1 MDAAQHNSEQV
12 VGGFSIPVHRSLT
25 QPIMMAG
32 APRSA
37 TILNGTLAAALGLG
51 LQLWPVGIAVWILA
65 QTACVFA
72 AERDPLFLDVLRRH
86 LRQKGLYSC

>member
-1 MDAAQHNSEQV
+1 MDAAQHIE
-12 VGGFSIPVHRSLT
+12 GFRIPVHRSLT

-32 APRSA
+32 APRAA

-51 LQLWPVGIAVWILA
+51 LQLWPFGIGIWGLS

-72 AERDPLFLDVLRRH
+72 AKRDPLFLDVLRRH
-86 LRQKGLYSC
+86 LRQKSYLS

>member
-1 MDAAQHNSEQV
+1 MDAAQHIE
-12 VGGFSIPVHRSLT
+12 GFRIPVHRSLT

-32 APRSA
+32 APRAA

-51 LQLWPVGIAVWILA
+51 LQLWPVGGVIWALS

-72 AERDPLFLDVLRRH
+72 AKRDPLFLDVLRRH
-86 LRQKGLYSC
+86 LRQKSYLS

>member
-1 MDAAQHNSEQV
+1 MDTAQHIE
-12 VGGFSIPVHRSLT
+12 GFRIPVHRSLT

-32 APRSA
+32 APRAS

-51 LQLWPVGIAVWILA
+51 LQLWPVGIVIWALS

-72 AERDPLFLDVLRRH
+72 AKRDPLFLDVLRRH
-86 LRQKGLYSC
+86 LRQKSYLS

>member
-1 MDAAQHNSEQV
+1 MDAAQHIE
-12 VGGFSIPVHRSLT
+12 GFRIPVHRSLT

-32 APRSA
+32 APRAA

-51 LQLWPVGIAVWILA
+51 LQLWLVGIGIWALS

-72 AERDPLFLDVLRRH
+72 AKRDPLFLDVLRRH
-86 LRQKGLYSC
+86 LRQKSYLS

>member
-1 MDAAQHNSEQV
+1 MDAAQHLE
-12 VGGFSIPVHRSLT
+12 GFRIPVHRSLT

-32 APRSA
+32 APRAA

-51 LQLWPVGIAVWILA
+51 LQLWPVGIAIWALS

-72 AERDPLFLDVLRRH
+72 AKRDPLFLDVLRRH
-86 LRQKGLYSC
+86 LRQKSYLS

>member
-1 MDAAQHNSEQV
+1 MDAAQHIE
-12 VGGFSIPVHRSLT
+12 GFNIPVHRSVT

-32 APRSA
+32 APRAA

-51 LQLWPVGIAVWILA
+51 LQLWPVGIAIWALS

-72 AERDPLFLDVLRRH
+72 AKRDPLFLDVLRRH
-86 LRQKGLYSC
+86 LRQKSYLS

>member
-1 MDAAQHNSEQV
+1 MDTAQHIE
-12 VGGFSIPVHRSLT
+12 GFRIPVHRSLT

-32 APRSA
+32 APRAA

-51 LQLWPVGIAVWILA
+51 LQLWPVGLIIWWLS

-72 AERDPLFLDVLRRH
+72 AKRDPLFLDVLRRH
-86 LRQKGLYSC
+86 LRQKSYLS

>member
-1 MDAAQHNSEQV
+1 MDTAQHID
-12 VGGFSIPVHRSLT
+12 GFRIPVHRSLT

-32 APRSA
+32 APRAA

-51 LQLWPVGIAVWILA
+51 LQLWPVGIVIWTLS

-72 AERDPLFLDVLRRH
+72 AKRDPLFLDVLRRH
-86 LRQKGLYSC
+86 LRQKSYLS

>member
-1 MDAAQHNSEQV
+1 MDAAQHIE
-12 VGGFSIPVHRSLT
+12 GFRIPVHRSLT

-32 APRSA
+32 APRAA

-51 LQLWPVGIAVWILA
+51 LQLWPVGIAIWALS

-72 AERDPLFLDVLRRH
+72 AKRDPLFLDVLRRH
-86 LRQKGLYSC
+86 LRQKSYLS

>member
-1 MDAAQHNSEQV
+1 MDAAQHIE
-12 VGGFSIPVHRSLT
+12 GFRIPVHRSLT

-32 APRSA
+32 APRAA

-51 LQLWPVGIAVWILA
+51 LQLWPVGLIIWGFS

-72 AERDPLFLDVLRRH
+72 AKRDPLFLDMLRRH
-86 LRQKGLYSC
+86 LRQKSYLS

>member
-1 MDAAQHNSEQV
+1 METAQPIE
-12 VGGFSIPVHRSLT
+12 GLTIPVHRSLT

-32 APRSA
+32 APRAA

-51 LQLWPVGIAVWILA
+51 LQLWPVGLIVWAIS

-72 AERDPLFLDVLRRH
+72 AKRDPQFLDVLRRH
-86 LRQKGLYSC
+86 LRQKSYLT

>member
-1 MDAAQHNSEQV
+1 MDAAQHIE
-12 VGGFSIPVHRSLT
+12 GFRIPVHRSLT

-32 APRSA
+32 APRAA

-51 LQLWPVGIAVWILA
+51 LQLWPVGIAIWALS

-72 AERDPLFLDVLRRH
+72 AKRDPIFLDVLRRH
-86 LRQKGLYSC
+86 LRQKSYLS

>member
-1 MDAAQHNSEQV
+1 MSAAQHID
-12 VGGFSIPVHRSLT
+12 GYRIPVHRSVT

-32 APRSA
+32 APRAA

-51 LQLWPVGIAVWILA
+51 LQLWPVGLAVWVIA

-72 AERDPLFLDVLRRH
+72 AKRDPLFEGVLRRH
-86 LRQKGLYSC
+86 LRQKGYLQ

>member
-1 MDAAQHNSEQV
+1 MDTAQHIE
-12 VGGFSIPVHRSLT
+12 GFRIPVHRSLT

-32 APRSA
+32 APRAA

-51 LQLWPVGIAVWILA
+51 LQLWPVGIGIWALS

-72 AERDPLFLDVLRRH
+72 AKRDPLFLDVLRRH
-86 LRQKGLYSC
+86 LRQKSYLS

>member
-1 MDAAQHNSEQV
+1 MDTAQHIE
-12 VGGFSIPVHRSLT
+12 GFRIPVHRSLT

-32 APRSA
+32 APRAA

-51 LQLWPVGIAVWILA
+51 LQLWPVGIAIWALS

-72 AERDPLFLDVLRRH
+72 AKRDPLFLDVLRRH
-86 LRQKGLYSC
+86 LRQKSYLS

>member
-1 MDAAQHNSEQV
+1 MVAAQHIE
-12 VGGFSIPVHRSLT
+12 GFRIPVHRSLT

-32 APRSA
+32 APRAA

-51 LQLWPVGIAVWILA
+51 LQLWPVGITIWALS

-72 AERDPLFLDVLRRH
+72 AKRDPLFLDVLRRH
-86 LRQKGLYSC
+86 LRQKSYLS